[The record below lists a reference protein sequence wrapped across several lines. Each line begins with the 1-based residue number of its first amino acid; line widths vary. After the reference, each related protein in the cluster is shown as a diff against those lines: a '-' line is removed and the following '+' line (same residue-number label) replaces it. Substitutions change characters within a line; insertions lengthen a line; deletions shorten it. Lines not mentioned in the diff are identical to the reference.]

1 MFHLISLQINELI
14 WTRCTCTC
22 IKKFDRACAGSP
34 PSLKCGFKG
43 SHFSTKVG
51 WDKEKLSRVFHL
63 NGLQINALIWTR
75 RTCTCIK
82 KFVRSVLVWSFYS
95 KFGVEQL
102 LVFSKLNER
111 VLKTWFFRKFKTR
124 PTRYS
129 MDLLRASLGNNEFTC
144 LVANKNFYITM
155 K

>member
-34 PSLKCGFKG
+34 PLKCGFKG

-63 NGLQINALIWTR
+63 NGLQINALIWTC
-75 RTCTCIK
+75 TCTWIK
-82 KFVRSVLVWSFYS
+82 KFERAVPQFIFFTRVCPLIQIEKLKDKCRKKLKSHAPILFEWLNQLISAQWESCHFKVGAVLLP
-95 KFGVEQL
+95 QNL
-102 LVFSKLNER
+102 
-111 VLKTWFFRKFKTR
+111 
-124 PTRYS
+124 P
-129 MDLLRASLGNNEFTC
+129 
-144 LVANKNFYITM
+144 
-155 K
+155 